1 MKLNKITGKQLL
13 ILMTAGMF
21 SITACIEVTSS
32 TEGAVEEGVEDATD
46 VANAAGEA
54 SDATGTAATGTLVF
68 DQGSWAW
75 TVEDFLTNGSGT
87 KTFNLDQIPS
97 SKDEEISAEGNA
109 QLDNLAA
116 ILKAHTD
123 LTAEIQAHTKESKNA
138 VGAKAKKTASAARA
152 LWVKAKLT
160 ARGVNKDQLTSKG
173 YGDEKLLEGI
183 AGDDDS
189 NKRVSIAFTK

>member
-1 MKLNKITGKQLL
+1 
-13 ILMTAGMF
+13 
-21 SITACIEVTSS
+21 
-32 TEGAVEEGVEDATD
+32 
-46 VANAAGEA
+46 
-54 SDATGTAATGTLVF
+54 VF